1 MINIH
6 DALKARE
13 NQISSLQMQISVVQK
28 EIEALR
34 IAVRILER
42 DSVVASETISAT
54 SVPVTP
60 TPAGAVPVST
70 LAAASPGG
78 TEKPSV
84 WP

>member
-6 DALKARE
+6 DAIKARE
-13 NQISSLQMQISVVQK
+13 NQITSLQMQISVVQK

-42 DSVVASETISAT
+42 DSIVASETSSAT
-54 SVPVTP
+54 SVPA
-60 TPAGAVPVST
+60 TPAPGGAVPVSA
-70 LAAASPGG
+70 LAAASPAG